1 MILGSSPL
9 IGRLCG
15 HTRKW
20 AHQAIRRGA
29 FGRVTKCK
37 GVLYVDLR
45 RVENYCGLIFTEAQL
60 VRAAEG
66 LPDRLLCIDQP
77 TGA

>member
-29 FGRVTKCK
+29 FGPVTRRK
-37 GVLYVDLR
+37 GCLYVDLA
-45 RVENYCGLIFTEAQL
+45 RVEAYCGLKFTQSQI
-60 VRAAEG
+60 VCAADG
-66 LPDRLLCIDQP
+66 VPDRALCIELSGD
-77 TGA
+77 